1 MDLVAE
7 LEAIPRKNR
16 KFYDFNRDIQKIIK
30 KTGDGHL
37 NFYPQKSP
45 GGINLGLCIFS
56 LPFQFD
62 VIDELDNEGN
72 LKETY
77 LTIREKEK
85 EKEYEEENDMKKKM
99 KKEKRMKMKK
109 EKEKKM
115 KMKKKM
121 KKEVYHLNMKNII
134 TKK

>member
-1 MDLVAE
+1 M
-7 LEAIPRKNR
+7 
-16 KFYDFNRDIQKIIK
+16 
-30 KTGDGHL
+30 
-37 NFYPQKSP
+37 
-45 GGINLGLCIFS
+45 GLCIFS

-62 VIDELDNEGN
+62 IIDELDNEGN

-85 EKEYEEENDMKKKM
+85 VKKKM
-99 KKEKRMKMKK
+99 KKEKRMKMK
-109 EKEKKM
+109 KEKKM

>member
-1 MDLVAE
+1 M
-7 LEAIPRKNR
+7 
-16 KFYDFNRDIQKIIK
+16 
-30 KTGDGHL
+30 
-37 NFYPQKSP
+37 
-45 GGINLGLCIFS
+45 GLCIFS

-62 VIDELDNEGN
+62 IIDELDNEGN

-85 EKEYEEENDMKKKM
+85 GKENEDE
-99 KKEKRMKMKK
+99 
-109 EKEKKM
+109 KM

-134 TKK
+134 IKK